1 MANVEVTIPNLV
13 PGKRYRMVVEPLN
26 GSAVGPSIEFK
37 VPPAARLL
45 STYKPNYQT
54 IVENY
59 PQTGGD
65 IIGYKDVISDPP
77 PYTVSGT
84 TSFASAIESFRGNG
98 SNYIIVIRPGYSVPG
113 AGQGFRV
120 SGISTGS
127 TPFYYDWL
135 NYYAYSVSGRT
146 VYASASLGNTS
157 GYPSHWR
164 TQGGRPFGD
173 LGVRYSGT
181 TYWTGPYSYVV
192 DPPPEVVRRD
202 PVYSTIVPAYTLT
215 HVDIKAPTELLS
227 SLSNSETVVDIP
239 IFMYKKS
246 GQYYYLN
253 DTLVNGTKI
262 GSTLNPPSLPSKP
275 SAIAM
280 KQRNSNVNLDVSNR
294 DYRFTV
300 ARYQFSGGSWSGQ
313 WLQTDSLFSSNQ
325 VVENVVLS
333 QSAVAE

>member
-1 MANVEVTIPNLV
+1 VANVEVTIPNLV

-26 GSAVGPSIEFK
+26 GNAVGPSIEFK
-37 VPPAARLL
+37 VPPAPRLL
-45 STYKPNYQT
+45 STYKPTYQT

-65 IIGYKDVISDPP
+65 IIGYKDVVEDPA

-98 SNYIIVIRPGYSVPG
+98 SNYIIVIRPGFNVPG

-146 VYASASLGNTS
+146 VYASATLGNTS

-192 DPPPEVVRRD
+192 DPPPFVVRRD
-202 PVYSTIVPAYTLT
+202 PIYSTIVPAYTLT
-215 HVDIKAPTELLS
+215 HVDVKVPTEILS
-227 SLSNSETVVDIP
+227 SLANSENIVDIP

-246 GQYYYLN
+246 GIYYYLN
-253 DTLVNGTKI
+253 DTTVNGTII
-262 GSTLNPPSLPSKP
+262 GGKLSPPSLLSKP
-275 SAIAM
+275 TTIPM
-280 KQRNSNVNLDVSNR
+280 KQRNNSVNLDVSNR
-294 DYRFTV
+294 DYRFTI
-300 ARYQFSGGSWSGQ
+300 ARYTYTNGSWFGK
-313 WLQTDSLFSSNQ
+313 WLQPNSSFNSIQ
-325 VVENVVLS
+325 RIENVILS
-333 QSAVAE
+333 QSAVTE